1 MNFRLATLFIL
12 SCTFF
17 GCGGDG
23 RPTLVLVEGTVTLDG
38 EPLEGA
44 RLSFIPDAGNQIQR
58 GSNATSGVGGNF
70 VVGTYSADDGIPVG
84 KYKVTVIKEEMVGEM
99 PEGYNT
105 EDPTENAKPMKVKL
119 FTPEHYSL
127 PDQTDLTVEVTSDG
141 MSPATIAL
149 EGGGGPITKT
159 MGGRPADEP

>member
-1 MNFRLATLFIL
+1 MKFHVLAVIIFSSAL
-12 SCTFF
+12 C

-23 RPTLVLVEGTVTLDG
+23 RPSLVEVEGAVTLDG
-38 EPLEGA
+38 EPIGGA
-44 RLSFIPDAGNQIQR
+44 QLAFIPDAGNEIQR
-58 GSNATSGVGGNF
+58 GSRATSDSGGKF
-70 VVGTYSADDGIPVG
+70 TVGTYAVNDGIPVG
-84 KYKVTVIKEEMVGEM
+84 KYKVTVIKEELDGEL

-105 EDPTENAKPMKVKL
+105 EDPSANAKPMKMKL

-149 EGGGGPITKT
+149 EGGGGPVIKT
-159 MGGRPADEP
+159 QGGRPADEP